1 MIKAILVDDE
11 QLAVELLTHYLKS
24 TGMVEIVASFTNS
37 LKAHEAINSGLTAD
51 VAFLD
56 IDMPGMTGLELA
68 ASIRDNMEV
77 IFVTAYNNFAIEAFE
92 LNAISYLLKP
102 VEIDRLRSGLE
113 RLQRFLGKSPTPAA
127 SSQQPLHICVLGRVA
142 YYFAD
147 SEKTIKWRTAKA
159 EELLMYLLVKKSA
172 AKWQLIETIFPDYEE
187 EKAEKLLHTSI
198 YYIKQQLKKY
208 CAKSGISFSGGN
220 YKIEDG
226 IIKSDYARF
235 SETIKSFSVVTN
247 DNYDAAVALFALYSG
262 DLFADKDYNWSE
274 DMRERLCGQY
284 CCLAKTLID
293 FQQNSHNEQ
302 ATIDTATRAVECT
315 PSGEAA
321 IILMMKLYAKLGK
334 FDKLSSNYR
343 HYCEYQAKEFD
354 CDPPDS
360 VIKCY
365 ELLTK
370 AER

>member
-11 QLAVELLTHYLKS
+11 QLAVELLTHYLKA

-37 LKAHEAINSGLTAD
+37 LKAHEAINAGLTAD

-68 ASIRDNMEV
+68 ASIRDNMEIV
-77 IFVTAYNNFAIEAFE
+77 FVTAYNNFAIEAFE

-102 VEIDRLRSGLE
+102 VEIERLRNGLE

-142 YYFAD
+142 YFSAD

-159 EELLMYLLVKKSA
+159 EELLMYLLIKKSA
-172 AKWQLIETIFPDYEE
+172 AKWQLIETIFPDYDE

-226 IIKSDYARF
+226 IIKSDYVKF
-235 SETIKSFSVVTN
+235 SETIKSYSTITAV
-247 DNYDAAVALFALYSG
+247 NYEAALALFATYSG
-262 DLFADKDYNWSE
+262 DLFGDKEYNWSE
-274 DMRERLCGQY
+274 DLRERLRGQY
-284 CCLAKTLID
+284 CSLAKALVD
-293 FQQNSHNEQ
+293 FQLSRQDEQ
-302 ATIDTATRAVECT
+302 AAIDTATRAADCT
-315 PSGEAA
+315 PSGETA
-321 IILMMKLYAKLGK
+321 IIILLKLFAKLGK
-334 FDKLSSNYR
+334 HDELDNCYR
-343 HYCEYQAKEFD
+343 RYCEYQAKEFD
-354 CDPPDS
+354 CDPPET
-360 VIKCY
+360 VIECY
-365 ELLTK
+365 ELLQ
-370 AER
+370 R